1 MALRDTA
8 EQIFPELAQ
17 KQRTFLLAGAAGA
30 VLCAI
35 GFFMNPAQFYTSYLE
50 AYLLVLG
57 LTLGALGFAMVH
69 QLSGGAWGVVARQSL
84 NAASRVLPYLTI
96 LFVPI
101 IIGMPYLYEWTH
113 ADVVAADPIL
123 QWKAPYLNTTG
134 FIIRAVIYFACWNA
148 TAFFLNKWS
157 QEQEETANPAVS
169 LRLQRLSAGGL
180 LIYVLSMT
188 LASFDW
194 VMSRDPH
201 WYSTI
206 YGLIFVVGQ
215 GLITLA
221 FQIIMLTWL
230 ARRRPMDQALTP
242 VFLGDLAGLM
252 FAALILWAYVSFS
265 QYLIIWS
272 GNLPEEIEWYLH
284 RMQTGWRPI
293 GVTLIVV
300 HFALP
305 FILLLMRGIKQNR
318 DLISK
323 VAMFIIFARL
333 VDLFWLIAPET
344 HVNGLTISWMD
355 IVVPATLLAIWVG
368 LYMQQLRQRPVLPVH
383 DPQFEDILGPVF
395 AHADAPRTA
404 H

>member
-30 VLCAI
+30 VVSAI
-35 GFFMNPAQFYTSYLE
+35 GLVTNPEQFYTSYLMG
-50 AYLLVLG
+50 YMLVLG

-84 NAASRVLPYLTI
+84 NAASRVMPYLTL
-96 LFVPI
+96 LFIPI

-113 ADVVAADPIL
+113 ADVVANDPIL
-123 QWKAPYLNTTG
+123 QWKSGYLNTPF
-134 FIIRAVIYFACWNA
+134 FIIRAVVYFIVWNA
-148 TAFFLNKWS
+148 TAFYLNKWS
-157 QEQEETANPAVS
+157 REQDETGDPAIS
-169 LRLQRLSAGGL
+169 LRLQRLSSGGL
-180 LIYVLSMT
+180 LLYVLLMT

-206 YGLIFVVGQ
+206 YGLIFIVGQ

-230 ARRRPMDQALTP
+230 ARRRPMDAALTP

-272 GNLPEEIEWYLH
+272 GNLPEEILWYLH
-284 RMQTGWRPI
+284 RLQTGWRFI
-293 GVTLIVV
+293 GIALVVT

-305 FILLLMRGIKQNR
+305 FVLLLMRGIKQNR
-318 DLISK
+318 DLIAK

-333 VDLFWLIAPET
+333 VDLFWLIGPET
-344 HVNGLTISWMD
+344 HTQGLAISWMD
-355 IVVPATLLAIWVG
+355 IVLPVTMLAIWVG
-368 LYMQQLRQRPVLPVH
+368 LYMQQLRRDPVLPVH

-395 AHADAPRTA
+395 ARADTPRTA